1 MKIMEENEIKCEFSE
16 LLLLSGISQEE
27 INKLAIDL
35 GLVKRNSLKFDPT
48 VFLAVVCLR
57 SQVGSPSYNDL
68 AAEIETN
75 YGVSLS
81 KQALWKRVN
90 DSCVI
95 FFQTILSMIIQKR
108 ATQHEIKNISIGNKF
123 SRIIIQDSTVIKVPK
138 RLYDIFSGVS
148 NAHSTVCNVR
158 IQGVY
163 ELISGRFIDFSIDP
177 FSKNDV
183 TSAPELQFCKSDL
196 VLRDRGYSTYSE
208 IERHV
213 SVKADCIYRHK
224 TKSIYL
230 DIETYTPIDLKK
242 LLRKNNNI
250 DMIVSLN
257 NKEKTK
263 VRLLAVPVSEKIANN
278 RRRNAKKGTRSHNPS
293 KELLESMGYTIYI
306 TTIMD
311 KEIEFK
317 QIQKF
322 YSLRWKIEIIFKIWK
337 SHMSFDEIHNVSNN
351 QLSVLLVA
359 RLIMIVLN
367 THLMY
372 VPYYTIVKEFRN
384 RDLSMMKFLK
394 YIVNNPKVISILV
407 EALNETI
414 FKNQSI
420 IDNLTRYCTYDK
432 RKMHSMSDIENQ
444 VLLS

>member
-1 MKIMEENEIKCEFSE
+1 MKIMEENEKKCEFLE

-48 VFLAVVCLR
+48 VFLAVVCLQ

-68 AAEIETN
+68 AAKIKTN

-138 RLYDIFSGVS
+138 RLYDFFSGVS

-183 TSAPELQFCKSDL
+183 TSAPELQFCKS
-196 VLRDRGYSTYSE
+196 GP
-208 IERHV
+208 
-213 SVKADCIYRHK
+213 CIKGQRLF
-224 TKSIYL
+224 YL
-230 DIETYTPIDLKK
+230 
-242 LLRKNNNI
+242 
-250 DMIVSLN
+250 
-257 NKEKTK
+257 
-263 VRLLAVPVSEKIANN
+263 
-278 RRRNAKKGTRSHNPS
+278 
-293 KELLESMGYTIYI
+293 
-306 TTIMD
+306 
-311 KEIEFK
+311 
-317 QIQKF
+317 
-322 YSLRWKIEIIFKIWK
+322 
-337 SHMSFDEIHNVSNN
+337 
-351 QLSVLLVA
+351 
-359 RLIMIVLN
+359 
-367 THLMY
+367 
-372 VPYYTIVKEFRN
+372 
-384 RDLSMMKFLK
+384 
-394 YIVNNPKVISILV
+394 
-407 EALNETI
+407 
-414 FKNQSI
+414 
-420 IDNLTRYCTYDK
+420 
-432 RKMHSMSDIENQ
+432 
-444 VLLS
+444 